1 VPKPVT
7 YAVKSVVTRTPE
19 PNSREYVLVTL
30 TITCPVCG
38 EIEMQLPGHHLRK
51 IVELLRGQLLEF
63 THLTTHERAEQ
74 EIDELNAIAAELL
87 SGFPT
92 ETKH

>member
-1 VPKPVT
+1 MPKPVS
-7 YAVKSVVTRTPE
+7 YNVKSTVTRTPDGK
-19 PNSREYVLVTL
+19 EYVLVTL

-63 THLTTHERAEQ
+63 THLTTHERAEA
-74 EIDELNAIAAELL
+74 EIQELNDMAAELL
-87 SGFPT
+87 SGFPS